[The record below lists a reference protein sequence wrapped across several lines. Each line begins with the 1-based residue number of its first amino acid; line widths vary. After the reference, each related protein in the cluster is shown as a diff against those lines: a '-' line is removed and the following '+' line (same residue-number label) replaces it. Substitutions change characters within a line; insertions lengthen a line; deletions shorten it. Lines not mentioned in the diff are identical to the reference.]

1 MGEDVAKINS
11 ELVKYSQSLAMAVN
25 EYSDACRDAAEKRS
39 TFDLER
45 AKSLLRSSLKT
56 VAEYGSEALVVCESS
71 MREVRIAEALRE
83 ALKERIRALESVLN
97 ACQTRA
103 SFLKAEMKLAGQNY

>member
-1 MGEDVAKINS
+1 
-11 ELVKYSQSLAMAVN
+11 
-25 EYSDACRDAAEKRS
+25 
-39 TFDLER
+39 
-45 AKSLLRSSLKT
+45 
-56 VAEYGSEALVVCESS
+56 

-103 SFLKAEMKLAGQNY
+103 SFLKAEMKLTGQNY

>member
-1 MGEDVAKINS
+1 MGEDAAKING
-11 ELVKYSQSLAMAVN
+11 ELVKYSQSLAIAVN

-56 VAEYGSEALVVCESS
+56 VAERESEALVVCELS